1 MCPLLTANEGA
12 ADRAVR
18 VLLGIA
24 LLALAFVGPKTHW
37 GFVGLVPLATGFLG
51 FCPLYS
57 VLGLNTARRSEG

>member
-1 MCPLLTANEGA
+1 MCPLLTTNEGA

-24 LLALAFVGPKTHW
+24 LLTLAFVGPKTHW
-37 GFVGLVPLATGFLG
+37 GYVGLLPLATGFVG

-57 VLGLNTARRSEG
+57 ALRLTTAKRSEG